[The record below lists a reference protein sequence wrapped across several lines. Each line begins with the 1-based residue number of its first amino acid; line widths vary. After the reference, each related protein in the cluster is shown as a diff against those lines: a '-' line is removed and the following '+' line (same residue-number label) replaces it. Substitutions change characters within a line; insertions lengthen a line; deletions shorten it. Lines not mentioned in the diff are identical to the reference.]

1 VTLKANDA
9 GKASIVILATLDDP
23 SGGWGRSTSARLMY
37 YALGDEVG

>member
-23 SGGWGRSTSARLMY
+23 SGGG
-37 YALGDEVG
+37 EVHLRTLDVL